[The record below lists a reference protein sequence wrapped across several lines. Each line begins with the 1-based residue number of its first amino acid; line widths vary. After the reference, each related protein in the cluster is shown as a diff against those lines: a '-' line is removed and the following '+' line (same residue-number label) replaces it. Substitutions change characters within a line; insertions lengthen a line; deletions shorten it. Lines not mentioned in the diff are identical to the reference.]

1 MCDFDLAWNTFSF
14 HAAECSKLED
24 SHFKDIN
31 DLNNLILNNPDL
43 RSLNKKRIKKEL
55 LLDTNS
61 LLTAYKKQ
69 MDAIDD
75 LIDLNKEGK
84 IPKDLEIDM
93 EYLFSLKNITATLS
107 EELKASVSRLLEC
120 LSE

>member
-1 MCDFDLAWNTFSF
+1 
-14 HAAECSKLED
+14 
-24 SHFKDIN
+24 
-31 DLNNLILNNPDL
+31 
-43 RSLNKKRIKKEL
+43 
-55 LLDTNS
+55 
-61 LLTAYKKQ
+61 